1 MCLCFTQEM
10 ELLSV
15 KESDGSK
22 VRILI
27 KFTHEVPPM
36 DHQFINI
43 FNIITNQCMSLIGL
57 HEAAQTGPR
66 LLRHEAGAVGRP
78 GEVSNVYIG
87 HL

>member
-1 MCLCFTQEM
+1 MSGVLMVHVFVCLVQEM
-10 ELLSV
+10 ELLSE

-43 FNIITNQCMSLIGL
+43 FNIITNQCMSLIGYTKL
-57 HEAAQTGPR
+57 RKQDREFFDMRQAQSADRGT
-66 LLRHEAGAVGRP
+66 
-78 GEVSNVYIG
+78 
-87 HL
+87 